1 MNKVNL
7 VENYFRIKYPEKRY
21 QIKTYY
27 IIKDIFGVKENNL
40 YIIEFIDTQMEH
52 PKTLELQVKMN
63 ELNKER
69 SQE

>member
-7 VENYFRIKYPEKRY
+7 VENYFRIKYPEIRY

-52 PKTLELQVKMN
+52 PKTLELQVKSN

-69 SQE
+69 SQK